1 MKKRLFIISVFCALI
16 CFNVSDKNLAFAD
29 TNYLRVINSTTPFY
43 RDSGMQS
50 LVFNLPYTYYV
61 KVLSVDGDTAHIEC
75 YGQTG
80 TIAMDG
86 YTVYS
91 SLYKDGLN
99 TDNPYLT
106 QTITTS
112 SPTKLY
118 SDTHLINAER
128 YLFQDRTLS
137 YYGSLET
144 EHGIIYYVSYNG
156 EFGYVKED
164 AVYPFTI
171 LDHPNEL
178 TFLVQNLPPTESET
192 ENAPSLDENKSQGD
206 ELLTIRIV
214 IISCLVLAG
223 LIALF
228 TVKRPKK
235 IEEPVVRF
243 YDENEYE

>member
-1 MKKRLFIISVFCALI
+1 MKKRLIIISALCVLI
-16 CFNVSDKNLAFAD
+16 SFTISEKNVSYAD

-91 SLYKDGLN
+91 NLYKDGLN

-112 SPTKLY
+112 TATKLY
-118 SDTHLINAER
+118 SDIGLINAER
-128 YLFQDRTLS
+128 ILFQDRTLS

-164 AVYPFTI
+164 AVYPFI
-171 LDHPNEL
+171 ISNHSNEL
-178 TFLVQNLPPTESET
+178 TFLVQNVTPQEPET
-192 ENAPSLDENKSQGD
+192 EGAPSLDESESQGD